1 MATSFKANGAR
12 KTVTRGHVVAKMGIA
27 TALVLSWEDSTSQ
40 PDNQQ
45 LAVIAKLLEFDA
57 GLEGAH
63 FA

>member
-1 MATSFKANGAR
+1 MWWQKWVLQRPWFFHGKTAPAT
-12 KTVTRGHVVAKMGIA
+12 
-27 TALVLSWEDSTSQ
+27 
-40 PDNQQ
+40 DNQQ